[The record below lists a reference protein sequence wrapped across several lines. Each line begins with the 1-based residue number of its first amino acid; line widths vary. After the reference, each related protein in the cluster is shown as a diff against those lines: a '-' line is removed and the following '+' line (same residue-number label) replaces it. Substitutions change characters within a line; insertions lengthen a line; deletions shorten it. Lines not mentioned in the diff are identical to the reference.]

1 MLSLKD
7 TLGNPGRNVLLAVIA
22 AILTI
27 AMLIGFGM
35 YENFGKDTDRMVEI
49 LGFEDG
55 EISVTGGR
63 ELGEELR
70 KLDGVENVLGS
81 CKFEPTFSFG
91 GTEKTAS
98 TYAVDN
104 MENTLHT
111 IVIDG
116 RMEIHDNEIML
127 TSALAKDLGA
137 EIGDV
142 VTVTFGSRSAEYLVT
157 GTNQRM
163 EMMGRTG
170 YMTFAGAERIAPNL
184 SAVGWMVT
192 GKDGVT
198 YEDLKQEVDALA
210 AEKGES
216 WPTSDIR
223 TTMENTIGTM
233 SAAMKALCIG
243 IAALTILIVIFV
255 EALII
260 RAKIIREWRGMG
272 ISKALG
278 MTSGGLIGQIMLS
291 NLPAIAAG
299 VLAGVLLAP
308 AAGSRLTIGIL
319 SIFGIEKLPFHIP
332 AGYMAVT
339 AAAILAVALATA
351 GLLGLR
357 VRGIN
362 PVEMI
367 TEE

>member
-1 MLSLKD
+1 MNTVDKMYK
-7 TLGNPGRNVLLAVIA
+7 LAREIYASHGV
-22 AILTI
+22 
-27 AMLIGFGM
+27 
-35 YENFGKDTDRMVEI
+35 DTD
-49 LGFEDG
+49 
-55 EISVTGGR
+55 
-63 ELGEELR
+63 
-70 KLDGVENVLGS
+70 
-81 CKFEPTFSFG
+81 
-91 GTEKTAS
+91 
-98 TYAVDN
+98 
-104 MENTLHT
+104 
-111 IVIDG
+111 
-116 RMEIHDNEIML
+116 
-127 TSALAKDLGA
+127 
-137 EIGDV
+137 
-142 VTVTFGSRSAEYLVT
+142 
-157 GTNQRM
+157 
-163 EMMGRTG
+163 
-170 YMTFAGAERIAPNL
+170 
-184 SAVGWMVT
+184 
-192 GKDGVT
+192 
-198 YEDLKQEVDALA
+198 
-210 AEKGES
+210 
-216 WPTSDIR
+216 
-223 TTMENTIGTM
+223 
-233 SAAMKALCIG
+233 AAMKALCIG